1 MIYSP
6 TVNIRKKFEKCK
18 PRAREKIGH
27 LFDGV
32 QIRSRGQAENAGIRL
47 LRQRI

>member
-18 PRAREKIGH
+18 PRAHEKIGH
-27 LFDGV
+27 LTDCV
-32 QIRSRGQAENAGIRL
+32 QIRLRGQAENTGIRL
-47 LRQRI
+47 LQQRI